1 MKTFIIKENEAG
13 QRFDKYLKKLLKEA
27 PSSFVYK
34 MLRKKN
40 IVLNGKKAD
49 GSEKLNARD
58 EVKLFLADETYDKFA
73 GAEVKESFPTT
84 ALDIVYEDEDIL
96 VINKAADM
104 PVHPSIGNYDNTL
117 ANGVTWYFK
126 EKGQQFVYRCINRL
140 DRDTTGALILAK
152 NPYSAAVLSAQMKQ
166 RQIRRTYLAIV
177 QGIAPEQG
185 TIDAPIGRAA
195 DSTIERQVDFAN
207 GESAVTHYE
216 RLATYHSYSL
226 IELHLETGRTHQI
239 RVHMKYIGHPL
250 PGDFLYNPD
259 YRIIKRQ
266 PLHSFQLEFAHPV
279 TGENMCMTAPV
290 PEDFADAFH
299 RS

>member
-96 VINKAADM
+96 IINKPAGMLSQKAQ
-104 PVHPSIGNYDNTL
+104 PSDISANEYIIGYL
-117 ANGVTWYFK
+117 LQSRALK
-126 EKGQQFVYRCINRL
+126 ETDLRTFRPSVCNRL
-140 DRDTTGALILAK
+140 DRNTSGLLTAGKTLKGLQDLSETLKKRTVKKYYLCLVAGCITAPQHLKGYLVKDERQNRVFISKEKTADALCIEIDQVNVKATTEEGLGFTGDGEGISSQAICAIEK
-152 NPYSAAVLSAQMKQ
+152 YTNYSSTDVSSDCGMCGGCCS
-166 RQIRRTYLAIV
+166 R
-177 QGIAPEQG
+177 
-185 TIDAPIGRAA
+185 IGRN
-195 DSTIERQVDFAN
+195 E
-207 GESAVTHYE
+207 
-216 RLATYHSYSL
+216 
-226 IELHLETGRTHQI
+226 
-239 RVHMKYIGHPL
+239 
-250 PGDFLYNPD
+250 
-259 YRIIKRQ
+259 
-266 PLHSFQLEFAHPV
+266 
-279 TGENMCMTAPV
+279 
-290 PEDFADAFH
+290 
-299 RS
+299 